1 MTTFAGLLKADGVN
15 MKLILQARSQSRQG
29 IGRIDLIV
37 LIVICALL
45 CAVLGPG
52 LLQTKRGPAKLMR
65 CMNNLRQ
72 VGLATIAF
80 ASNLNGE
87 LPSLSSDVE
96 ITNAAGQTGTIPM
109 SWQMQILPALDAA
122 AVLKNIRKN
131 AVVVSGEEND
141 VRMEIADTERIW
153 LPDFACPDD
162 VDSDRTPGGLSYVAN
177 SGFMSRSLYHGD
189 PKGLHQIG
197 KISWDG
203 NNVCDEPKDIEISA
217 ATGVFWRAHPS
228 FKSSLDYVATG
239 DGTSTTLMLTEN
251 LQAGPWYETDTAK
264 IGFGLPINDS
274 NNQILFGAETFFESV
289 QRPLNTQFPGGT
301 LTSSAP
307 QDWRINAGLKA
318 KTGTQPRPSSN
329 HKGGVNVM
337 LCDGAVRFLSEKI
350 DPHVYVKI
358 LTPNGVSFGE
368 RGFQASDF

>member
-1 MTTFAGLLKADGVN
+1 MTTFAGLIKAEGVN
-15 MKLILQARSQSRQG
+15 MKLILLARSQSRRG

-37 LIVICALL
+37 LIIICALL
-45 CAVLGPG
+45 CAVLGPAA
-52 LLQTKRGPAKLMR
+52 LQSKRGPAKLMM

-80 ASNLNGE
+80 ASNHNGE
-87 LPSLSSDVE
+87 LPSLSSDFE
-96 ITNAAGQTGTIPM
+96 ITNAAGQTGTMPM

-131 AVVVSGEEND
+131 AVVVSGEDND

-177 SGFMSRSLYHGD
+177 AGFISRSLYHGD

-203 NNVCDEPKDIEISA
+203 NNVSNEPKDIEISA

-228 FKSSLDYVATG
+228 FKSSLDYVKE

-274 NNQILFGAETFFESV
+274 NKQVLFGAETFFESV
-289 QRPLNTQFPGGT
+289 QRPLNTQFSGGT

-337 LCDGAVRFLSEKI
+337 LCDGAARFLSENI
-350 DPHVYVKI
+350 DPHVYVKL
-358 LTPNGVSFGE
+358 LTPNGVSYGE
-368 RGFQASDF
+368 RVLQTSDY